1 MGLFDE
7 IKGKATEAAKDVL
20 ADEQKTDAVLD
31 QARDFANEKT
41 GGKFEDQINQ
51 ARDAA
56 DKHVGELGA

>member
-7 IKGKATEAAKDVL
+7 IKDKATEAAKDVL

-56 DKHVGELGA
+56 DKHVGEPGA